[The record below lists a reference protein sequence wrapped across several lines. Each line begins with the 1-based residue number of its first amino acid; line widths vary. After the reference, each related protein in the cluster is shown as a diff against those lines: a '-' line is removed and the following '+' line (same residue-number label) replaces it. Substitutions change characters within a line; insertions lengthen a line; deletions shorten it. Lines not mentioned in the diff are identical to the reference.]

1 MATVKVKVDVLNEM
15 FDIKQSSRNE
25 IKVLEIQAKISD
37 LEADMNEMSDKE
49 QAKAAIKLYNLPI
62 NFLVDLL
69 GLDEDQ
75 EDILW
80 DQSLV
85 ENMDLFGRVAGRL
98 MGISEDELSKGLP
111 KKQIRM
117 KQASIMPIKL
127 LKLS

>member
-1 MATVKVKVDVLNEM
+1 MATVKVKVDVLNET

-111 KKQIRM
+111 KK
-117 KQASIMPIKL
+117 
-127 LKLS
+127 